1 MIGLYFPEEAGKS
14 RAMRKIAY
22 VVMTVWTASTAA
34 LAAESPVSGPVAVDV
49 LNVHD
54 GDSFTV
60 LAHMWPEQY
69 IKTHVRVAGVDTPEI
84 NGRCEREREL
94 ARQAKGVT
102 VKFLENGAPIAIRN
116 IKLDKYA
123 GRVDADVVNARGD
136 TLAAALF
143 KAKLAHPYN
152 GGTKRGWCS

>member
-1 MIGLYFPEEAGKS
+1 
-14 RAMRKIAY
+14 MRKIAY
-22 VVMTVWTASTAA
+22 MVIAVWAA
-34 LAAESPVSGPVAVDV
+34 GVGPLGAESQVSGPVAVDV

-69 IKTHVRVAGVDTPEI
+69 IRTHVRVAGVDTPEI

-102 VKFLENGAPIAIRN
+102 EKFLEKGAPIAIRN

-136 TLAAALF
+136 TLAGALF
-143 KAKLAHPYN
+143 KAKLAYPYD